1 MSICVEEWIQAEE
14 ETVAGLQR
22 SIEHA
27 KASVREEEA
36 ELEAAG
42 TDLEHSLAAQQVLS
56 AVAQTVQAQAH
67 KRISSVV
74 SSCLAAIFDDPYEFR
89 IAFEQKRGRTEAKLR
104 FVRDGHE
111 VAPVDA
117 SGGGAVDVA
126 AFALRSACVVLHR
139 PRLQRCLFL
148 DEPFK
153 FVSADYR
160 PAVRS
165 MLEQVCRDLGMQII
179 LVTHDPE
186 LSTGKVIDL

>member
-1 MSICVEEWIQAEE
+1 MTLDEWMALEE
-14 ETVAGLQR
+14 ESVASLQR
-22 SIEHA
+22 RVDHA
-27 KASVREEEA
+27 KESVKEEEA
-36 ELEAAG
+36 ELRAAEA
-42 TDLEHSLAAQQVLS
+42 DLSASLQAQQVLS
-56 AVAQTVQAQAH
+56 GVAQTVQAQAH

-104 FVRDGHE
+104 FIRDGHE
-111 VAPVDA
+111 VAPVEA

-153 FVSADYR
+153 FVSKDYR

-165 MLEQVCRDLGMQII
+165 MLEQVCRDLGMQIVM
-179 LVTHDPE
+179 VTHDE
-186 LSTGKVIDL
+186 ALQTGKVIQL

>member
-1 MSICVEEWIQAEE
+1 MPTIDEWMAAEAE
-14 ETVAGLQR
+14 AVAGLEGQ
-22 SIEHA
+22 IQHA
-27 KASVREEEA
+27 KTSVAEEEA
-36 ELEAAG
+36 ELVEAKA
-42 TDLEHSLAAQQVLS
+42 DLEHCLQAQQVLS
-56 AVAQTVQAQAH
+56 GVAQTVQAQAH
-67 KRISSVV
+67 RRISSVV

-89 IAFEQKRGRTEAKLR
+89 ISFEQKRGRTEAKLR

-139 PRLQRCLFL
+139 PRLQRTIFM

-153 FVSADYR
+153 FVSREYR

-165 MLEQVCRDLGMQII
+165 MLEQVCRDLKMQII
-179 LVTHDPE
+179 MVTHDE
-186 LSTGKVIDL
+186 ALQAGKVIQL